1 MIYLK
6 TKDESA
12 YAYQCTDEVRSI
24 VESYYPEGSYLV
36 GTTPSTQDIQTI
48 ITNDYNYVNILSLL
62 GVAVVVLL
70 TFHSFIIPIVVMIPI
85 EVAIFF
91 NMAIPYLAGDKMIYM

>member
-1 MIYLK
+1 MK
-6 TKDESA
+6 
-12 YAYQCTDEVRSI
+12 CVRLSNPI
-24 VESYYPEGSYLV
+24 IQRASYLV

-70 TFHSFIIPIVVMIPI
+70 TFRSFIIPIVVMIPI

-91 NMAIPYLAGDKMIYM
+91 NMAIPY